1 MKRLWVIL
9 FVVPLFAQDTD
20 IRSIKALK
28 YHNDITEISQSTLD
42 VLSSEGLDILYNQWI
57 NVADW
62 NNDNLNDLVLQIAS
76 EPTINAYVTLFKRS
90 DQGDKIRFVE
100 DPNYLMSIQGDVND
114 FRYAAGDFN
123 GDNLIDIL
131 IPTENYHGPDGQQPS
146 YMPGVNETSDKLFI
160 NTGQGLQRLIL
171 DPETYLLNG
180 TSTEY
185 HSTD

>member
-1 MKRLWVIL
+1 MKRHWVIL

-114 FRYAAGDFN
+114 FRYTAGDFN
-123 GDNLIDIL
+123 GDNLIDSEDSDEIGSPRESAL
-131 IPTENYHGPDGQQPS
+131 SISVRRLTADI
-146 YMPGVNETSDKLFI
+146 VNEIT
-160 NTGQGLQRLIL
+160 NTW
-171 DPETYLLNG
+171 
-180 TSTEY
+180 
-185 HSTD
+185 

>member
-76 EPTINAYVTLFKRS
+76 EPTINAYATLFKRN

-100 DPNYLMSIQGDVND
+100 DPNYLMSIQGLIED
-114 FRYAAGDFN
+114 FNPSVGDLN
-123 GDNLIDIL
+123 GDNLL
-131 IPTENYHGPDGQQPS
+131 ERPHNYI
-146 YMPGVNETSDKLFI
+146 F
-160 NTGQGLQRLIL
+160 
-171 DPETYLLNG
+171 
-180 TSTEY
+180 
-185 HSTD
+185 